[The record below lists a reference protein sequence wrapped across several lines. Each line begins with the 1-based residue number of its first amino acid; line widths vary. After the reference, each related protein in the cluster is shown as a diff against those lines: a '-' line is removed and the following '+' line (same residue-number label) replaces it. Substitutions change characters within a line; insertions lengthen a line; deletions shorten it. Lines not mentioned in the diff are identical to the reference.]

1 MYSAKMGSLS
11 LFFNLQGSFV
21 SALLGVPYGYDMMTA
36 VKVAEDSGVHVSP
49 GLCSLGSAI
58 RLLGVPYGY
67 DMMTAVKVA
76 EDSGVRVALVDRS
89 SFLTLIRLIDQTR
102 RIPSSPP
109 PIEERGSKEGRKARF
124 ERVKRQMVQRARDA
138 GCEEPAATFDSF
150 VTVLATAFKGK
161 EIPIHDFLRVRSCV
175 IPYRP
180 SSRLSLS
187 TLSPSSPGKEIPIDD
202 FRRVRSCGRRVV
214 ETFCHSAIHHSLL
227 PRAVAAL
234 RCSPRVVVLLPLWTT
249 PARLL
254 LSGLPCPTLPPFYR
268 SLPSRQ
274 GDPRKEIP
282 IDDFR
287 RVRSCGRRVVE
298 TFRHSAI
305 HHSLLPPAAAAAF
318 TPPSP
323 LSAPADT
330 PAGGSIGEVGAAAS
344 QGGSQTSQGGV
355 SPWCPRRHV
364 RERVP
369 MEAVVRSAIDTDLP
383 PAIVSERDLI
393 LAQSS
398 RNNQSRQG
406 SVSPWCPRRHVRERV
421 PMEAVVRSAIDTDL
435 PPAIVT
441 ERDLILAQNIRK
453 CTAIGPTV
461 AVVGAGHIP
470 GITHRW
476 NDALS
481 PSSRMEVISYL
492 LPPSISRQ
500 ISPDL
505 PSSSSSSSSP
515 DNATSPDEPRFT
527 FPITDS
533 FRTAAEATPP
543 VKPNGRPDFSE
554 FPSPPKL
561 GPLVIAAG
569 LLGLSFYRPRAAMFI
584 GVGLGSGIV
593 ASQLLVASALAKA
606 GRVVGAIE
614 DAGRRLGEE
623 DGAEA
628 LW

>member
-1 MYSAKMGSLS
+1 MANGLLDSNSVDAEPWANDPSATNGDAAIQAAPDTYSNGEPPAVLISGKDAGLNLPPETAENLVILEDPGTGHRAYIVGSAHVSKQAGLDVERVVSAVQPEILAVELDRERLKNIMAILAGDRPSDPPKTVFKALRAMYSAKMGSLS

-21 SALLGVPYGYDMMTA
+21 SA
-36 VKVAEDSGVHVSP
+36 
-49 GLCSLGSAI
+49 
-58 RLLGVPYGY
+58 LLGVPYGY

-109 PIEERGSKEGRKARF
+109 PIEERGSREGRKARF

-138 GCEEPAATFDSF
+138 GCDEPAATFDSF

-161 EIPIHDFLRVRSCV
+161 EIPL
-175 IPYRP
+175 
-180 SSRLSLS
+180 
-187 TLSPSSPGKEIPIDD
+187 
-202 FRRVRSCGRRVV
+202 
-214 ETFCHSAIHHSLL
+214 
-227 PRAVAAL
+227 
-234 RCSPRVVVLLPLWTT
+234 
-249 PARLL
+249 
-254 LSGLPCPTLPPFYR
+254 
-268 SLPSRQ
+268 
-274 GDPRKEIP
+274 
-282 IDDFR
+282 DDFR

-323 LSAPADT
+323 LST
-330 PAGGSIGEVGAAAS
+330 PAGGSIGE
-344 QGGSQTSQGGV
+344 GGSAGPQGESQTRQSSRQGGV

-369 MEAVVRSAIDTDLP
+369 MEAVVKTATDTDLP
-383 PAIVSERDLI
+383 PAIV
-393 LAQSS
+393 A
-398 RNNQSRQG
+398 
-406 SVSPWCPRRHVRERV
+406 
-421 PMEAVVRSAIDTDL
+421 
-435 PPAIVT
+435 

-476 NDALS
+476 NDALT

-505 PSSSSSSSSP
+505 PSFSSSSSSSSSSSP
-515 DNATSPDEPRFT
+515 DNATIPDEPPSA

-593 ASQLLVASALAKA
+593 ASQLLVASALAKV
-606 GRVVGAIE
+606 GRVVGALE

-623 DGAEA
+623 DGAEV

>member
-1 MYSAKMGSLS
+1 MANGLLDTNSGDAEPWANDTVATSSDGEPPAVLISGKDAGLGLPPETAENLVILEDPGTGHRAYIVGSAHVSRQAGLDVERVVSAVQPEILAVELDRERLKHIMAILAGDGPSDPPKTVFKALRAMYSAKMGSLS

-36 VKVAEDSGVHVSP
+36 VKVAEDSGV
-49 GLCSLGSAI
+49 
-58 RLLGVPYGY
+58 
-67 DMMTAVKVA
+67 
-76 EDSGVRVALVDRS
+76 RVALVDRS

-102 RIPSSPP
+102 RVPSSPP
-109 PIEERGSKEGRKARF
+109 PIEERGGTREGRKARF

-138 GCEEPAATFDSF
+138 GCDEPAATFDSF
-150 VTVLATAFKGK
+150 VTVLATAFKG
-161 EIPIHDFLRVRSCV
+161 
-175 IPYRP
+175 
-180 SSRLSLS
+180 
-187 TLSPSSPGKEIPIDD
+187 
-202 FRRVRSCGRRVV
+202 
-214 ETFCHSAIHHSLL
+214 
-227 PRAVAAL
+227 
-234 RCSPRVVVLLPLWTT
+234 
-249 PARLL
+249 
-254 LSGLPCPTLPPFYR
+254 
-268 SLPSRQ
+268 
-274 GDPRKEIP
+274 KEIP

-323 LSAPADT
+323 PSSGPSAPV
-330 PAGGSIGEVGAAAS
+330 GSIGEP
-344 QGGSQTSQGGV
+344 QGGPQSSQSTQGGV

-369 MEAVVRSAIDTDLP
+369 MEAVVKTATDTDLP
-383 PAIVSERDLI
+383 PAIV
-393 LAQSS
+393 A
-398 RNNQSRQG
+398 
-406 SVSPWCPRRHVRERV
+406 
-421 PMEAVVRSAIDTDL
+421 
-435 PPAIVT
+435 

-481 PSSRMEVISYL
+481 PAARMEVISYL
-492 LPPSISRQ
+492 LPPSLSRQ

-505 PSSSSSSSSP
+505 PSSFPSSSSPSP
-515 DNATSPDEPRFT
+515 DNATSPDEPRFA

-533 FRTAAEATPP
+533 FRTAAESTSP
-543 VKPNGRPDFSE
+543 VTPNGRPDFSE

-569 LLGLSFYRPRAAMFI
+569 LLGLSLYRPRAAMFI

-593 ASQLLVASALAKA
+593 ASQLLVASVLAKA
-606 GRVVGAIE
+606 GRVVGALQ
-614 DAGRRLGEE
+614 DAGRRLEDE

>member
-1 MYSAKMGSLS
+1 MANGLLDSNSGDAEPWANDPAATNGDAAIPAASEANSNGEPPAVLISGKDAGLNLPPETAENLVILEDPGTGHRAYIVASAHVSKQAGLDVERV
-11 LFFNLQGSFV
+11 V
-21 SALLGVPYGYDMMTA
+21 SAVQPEILA
-36 VKVAEDSGVHVSP
+36 VE
-49 GLCSLGSAI
+49 
-58 RLLGVPYGY
+58 LLGVPYGY

-109 PIEERGSKEGRKARF
+109 PIEERGSREGRKARF

-138 GCEEPAATFDSF
+138 GCDEPAATFDSF
-150 VTVLATAFKGK
+150 VTVLATAFKGR
-161 EIPIHDFLRVRSCV
+161 EIPL
-175 IPYRP
+175 
-180 SSRLSLS
+180 
-187 TLSPSSPGKEIPIDD
+187 
-202 FRRVRSCGRRVV
+202 
-214 ETFCHSAIHHSLL
+214 
-227 PRAVAAL
+227 
-234 RCSPRVVVLLPLWTT
+234 
-249 PARLL
+249 
-254 LSGLPCPTLPPFYR
+254 
-268 SLPSRQ
+268 
-274 GDPRKEIP
+274 
-282 IDDFR
+282 DDFR

-330 PAGGSIGEVGAAAS
+330 PAGGSIGEVGAAAL

-383 PAIVSERDLI
+383 PAIV
-393 LAQSS
+393 A
-398 RNNQSRQG
+398 
-406 SVSPWCPRRHVRERV
+406 
-421 PMEAVVRSAIDTDL
+421 
-435 PPAIVT
+435 

-476 NDALS
+476 NDALT

-505 PSSSSSSSSP
+505 PSSSSSSSP
-515 DNATSPDEPRFT
+515 DNATSPDEPRFA

-543 VKPNGRPDFSE
+543 VRPNGRPDFSE

-593 ASQLLVASALAKA
+593 ASQLLVASVLAKA
-606 GRVVGAIE
+606 GRVVGALE

>member
-1 MYSAKMGSLS
+1 MANGLLDSNSGDAEPWANDPAATNGDAAIPAASEANSNGEPPAVLISGKDAGLNLPPETAENLVILEDPGTGHRAYIVASAHVSKQAGLDVERVVSAVQPEILAVELDRERLKNIMAILAGDGPSDPPKTVFKALRAMYSAKMGSLS

-21 SALLGVPYGYDMMTA
+21 SA
-36 VKVAEDSGVHVSP
+36 
-49 GLCSLGSAI
+49 
-58 RLLGVPYGY
+58 LLGVPYGY

-109 PIEERGSKEGRKARF
+109 PIEERGSREGRKARF

-138 GCEEPAATFDSF
+138 GCDEPAATFDSF
-150 VTVLATAFKGK
+150 VTVLATAFKGR
-161 EIPIHDFLRVRSCV
+161 EIPL
-175 IPYRP
+175 
-180 SSRLSLS
+180 
-187 TLSPSSPGKEIPIDD
+187 
-202 FRRVRSCGRRVV
+202 
-214 ETFCHSAIHHSLL
+214 
-227 PRAVAAL
+227 
-234 RCSPRVVVLLPLWTT
+234 
-249 PARLL
+249 
-254 LSGLPCPTLPPFYR
+254 
-268 SLPSRQ
+268 
-274 GDPRKEIP
+274 
-282 IDDFR
+282 DDFR

-383 PAIVSERDLI
+383 PAIVAERDLI
-393 LAQSS
+393 LAQTFEST
-398 RNNQSRQG
+398 QK
-406 SVSPWCPRRHVRERV
+406 SPPAFVTERV
-421 PMEAVVRSAIDTDL
+421 PMRATSSSPSQTRTPHFSPSPSPSRPPL
-435 PPAIVT
+435 P
-441 ERDLILAQNIRK
+441 LQNIRK

-476 NDALS
+476 NDALT

-505 PSSSSSSSSP
+505 PSSSSSSSP
-515 DNATSPDEPRFT
+515 DNATSPDEPRFA

-543 VKPNGRPDFSE
+543 VRPNGRPDFSE

-584 GVGLGSGIV
+584 SVGLGSGIV
-593 ASQLLVASALAKA
+593 ASQLLVASVLAKA
-606 GRVVGAIE
+606 GRVVGALE